1 MMRIVLYG
9 LLLFLTLGSASIA
22 APGDVL
28 YVQASAVNVHQFPNL
43 EGAVLTRLSR
53 GSKVVEVRREGGWI
67 RVRNYQP
74 NSAEGY
80 VHGSLLLSAPPS
92 NDRAGKQPT
101 VEQIL
106 NLTWDVSKKLE
117 QVLREIEQ
125 LKDDVSHLKNRLIRL
140 EGKMDRHRHQTR
152 RQLR

>member
-1 MMRIVLYG
+1 MMRTVLYG
-9 LLLFLTLGSASIA
+9 LLLFLTLGSASNA

-28 YVQASAVNVHQFPNL
+28 YVHTSAVNVHQFPNF
-43 EGAVLTRLSR
+43 EAAVLTRLSR
-53 GSKVVEVRREGGWI
+53 GSKVVEVRREGDWI

-74 NSAEGY
+74 NGAGGY
-80 VHGSLLLSAPPS
+80 VHGSLLRSAPPS
-92 NDRAGKQPT
+92 DDRAGQQPT
-101 VEQIL
+101 DERIL

-140 EGKMDRHRHQTR
+140 ERKVDRHRHETR

>member
-9 LLLFLTLGSASIA
+9 LLLFLTLGSASNA
-22 APGDVL
+22 APGD
-28 YVQASAVNVHQFPNL
+28 
-43 EGAVLTRLSR
+43 
-53 GSKVVEVRREGGWI
+53 
-67 RVRNYQP
+67 
-74 NSAEGY
+74 
-80 VHGSLLLSAPPS
+80 
-92 NDRAGKQPT
+92 DRAEQQST
-101 VEQIL
+101 DEQIL

-140 EGKMDRHRHQTR
+140 ERKVDRHRHETR

>member
-1 MMRIVLYG
+1 MRTVLYG
-9 LLLFLTLGSASIA
+9 LLLFLTLGSASNA

-53 GSKVVEVRREGGWI
+53 GSKVVEVRREGDWI

-80 VHGSLLLSAPPS
+80 VRGSLLRSTPPS
-92 NDRAGKQPT
+92 NDRAGQQLT
-101 VEQIL
+101 DQQIL
-106 NLTWDVSKKLE
+106 NLTWDVSKKLD

-125 LKDDVSHLKNRLIRL
+125 LKDDVRHLKNRLIRL
-140 EGKMDRHRHQTR
+140 GGKVDRLRHETR
-152 RQLR
+152 RPLR

>member
-1 MMRIVLYG
+1 MRNVLYG
-9 LLLFLTLGSASIA
+9 LLLFLALGSASNA

-28 YVQASAVNVHQFPNL
+28 YVQASAVNVRQFPSL
-43 EGAVLTRLSR
+43 EAEVLTRLNR
-53 GSKVVEVRREGGWI
+53 GSKVVEVRREGDWI
-67 RVRNYQP
+67 RVRNDQL
-74 NSAEGY
+74 NGAEGY
-80 VHGSLLLSAPPS
+80 VHGSLLRSAPPS

-125 LKDDVSHLKNRLIRL
+125 LKDNVSHLKNRLIRL
-140 EGKMDRHRHQTR
+140 EGKVDRLRHETR

>member
-1 MMRIVLYG
+1 MRTVLYG
-9 LLLFLTLGSASIA
+9 LLLFLTLGSASNA

-28 YVQASAVNVHQFPNL
+28 YVQVSGVNVRQFPNS

-74 NSAEGY
+74 NSVEGY
-80 VHGSLLLSAPPS
+80 VHGAFLRSAPPS
-92 NDRAGKQPT
+92 NDRAGQQPT
-101 VEQIL
+101 NQQII

-117 QVLREIEQ
+117 QVLREIKQ
-125 LKDDVSHLKNRLIRL
+125 LKDDVRDLKNRLIRL
-140 EGKMDRHRHQTR
+140 GGTVDWLRHDTR

>member
-1 MMRIVLYG
+1 MRNVLYG
-9 LLLFLTLGSASIA
+9 LLLLLTLGSASNA

-28 YVQASAVNVHQFPNL
+28 YVQASAVNVRQFPSL
-43 EGAVLTRLSR
+43 EAEVLTRLNR
-53 GSKVVEVRREGGWI
+53 GSKVVEVRREGDWI
-67 RVRNYQP
+67 RVRNDQP
-74 NSAEGY
+74 NGAEGY
-80 VHGSLLLSAPPS
+80 VHGSLLRSAPPS
-92 NDRAGKQPT
+92 DDRAGQQPT
-101 VEQIL
+101 DERIL

-140 EGKMDRHRHQTR
+140 ERKVDRHRHETR